1 MIHDCVLVDNK
12 SLSQTEWFYLPQLD
26 DLKYDALGI
35 NAHLRNSIANDSVD
49 LSQLWFTDSLKSN
62 QSKEDNKVA
71 NVSFFFRVVRRI
83 ENLHPNFLDYNLK
96 EYQLESGGRA
106 THLVEQVIYGAEFI
120 CSLKRPLD
128 HELEE
133 KGYAE
138 EILYLA
144 AKEYFSQIFFCH
156 SANPNLLPA
165 ALNNV
170 ECVIL
175 SSLEVN
181 NHSQGSCLSSFRH
194 LREALSFDNDDRV
207 EKWKPIEITMRFIPG
222 QVEALLQSERISDLK
237 LAKERHEITLNLILS
252 NCYNIMNNPSLN
264 YVPIFK
270 KIMCQF
276 HGLLNPLW
284 EKINAFYAIF
294 ETFTPE
300 QVVKEKE
307 ISYLLRDMTDWLTHR
322 RSEIRKILWLI
333 EGTQLIVKDWAEIE
347 TLNIPNPT
355 KLFVMR
361 AECSQNSV
369 VESIQKF
376 IGFVSAPVMPLLV
389 LPIFSFNKK
398 QLEKKKEEFLSM
410 DEETQSNYWD
420 RIQLWICYHIGT
432 TPLTDSLITTIEN
445 YKQILADP
453 CLYSSMEKQR
463 GKE

>member
-1 MIHDCVLVDNK
+1 VDNK

-106 THLVEQVIYGAEFI
+106 THLVEQVVYGAEFI

-128 HELEE
+128 HEFEE

-138 EILYLA
+138 EVIYLA
-144 AKEYFSQIFFCH
+144 AKEYFSQIFLGH
-156 SANPNLLPA
+156 SANPNLPA

-170 ECVIL
+170 QCVIL

-194 LREALSFDNDDRV
+194 LRKTLSFDNDDRV
-207 EKWKPIEITMRFIPG
+207 EKWKPIEITLRFIPG
-222 QVEALLQSERISDLK
+222 QIEALLQSERISDMK
-237 LAKERHEITLNLILS
+237 FARERHEVTSKSIQMKSQNIL
-252 NCYNIMNNPSLN
+252 NNPSLN

-276 HGLLNPLW
+276 HGLLSPLW
-284 EKINAFYAIF
+284 EKINTFYDIF
-294 ETFTPE
+294 DTFTPE

-307 ISYLLRDMTDWLTHR
+307 ISYLLREMIDWLTHR
-322 RSEIRKILWLI
+322 RSEIRKIFWLI
-333 EGTQLIVKDWAEIE
+333 EGTQLTTVEGNQATQLIVTDWAEIE
-347 TLNIPNPT
+347 NFNIPKRT
-355 KLFVMR
+355 KLFVMPNR
-361 AECSQNSV
+361 Q
-369 VESIQKF
+369 
-376 IGFVSAPVMPLLV
+376 MP
-389 LPIFSFNKK
+389 N
-398 QLEKKKEEFLSM
+398 
-410 DEETQSNYWD
+410 
-420 RIQLWICYHIGT
+420 R
-432 TPLTDSLITTIEN
+432 
-445 YKQILADP
+445 
-453 CLYSSMEKQR
+453 
-463 GKE
+463 

>member
-1 MIHDCVLVDNK
+1 VDNK
-12 SLSQTEWFYLPQLD
+12 SLSQTEWFHLPQLD
-26 DLKYDALGI
+26 ELKYDALGI
-35 NAHLRNSIANDSVD
+35 DTHLRNSIANDSVD
-49 LSQLWFTDSLKSN
+49 LSQLWFAEFLKLN
-62 QSKEDNKVA
+62 QSKEDNQVA
-71 NVSFFFRVVRRI
+71 NVSFFFRVVRRA
-83 ENLHPNFLDYNLK
+83 ETLHPNFLDYKLK

-207 EKWKPIEITMRFIPG
+207 EKWKPIEITLRFIPG
-222 QVEALLQSERISDLK
+222 QIEALLQSERISDMK
-237 LAKERHEITLNLILS
+237 FARERHEVTSKSIQMKSQNIL
-252 NCYNIMNNPSLN
+252 NNPSLN

-276 HGLLNPLW
+276 HGLLSPLW
-284 EKINAFYAIF
+284 EKINTFYDIF
-294 ETFTPE
+294 DTFTPE

-307 ISYLLRDMTDWLTHR
+307 ISYLLREMIDWLTHR
-322 RSEIRKILWLI
+322 RSEIRKIFWLI
-333 EGTQLIVKDWAEIE
+333 EGTQLTTVEGNQATQLIVTDWAEIE
-347 TLNIPNPT
+347 NFNIPKRT
-355 KLFVMR
+355 KLFVMPNR
-361 AECSQNSV
+361 Q
-369 VESIQKF
+369 
-376 IGFVSAPVMPLLV
+376 MP
-389 LPIFSFNKK
+389 N
-398 QLEKKKEEFLSM
+398 
-410 DEETQSNYWD
+410 
-420 RIQLWICYHIGT
+420 R
-432 TPLTDSLITTIEN
+432 
-445 YKQILADP
+445 
-453 CLYSSMEKQR
+453 
-463 GKE
+463 